1 LSYHSIE
8 KEIVDI
14 LKTNEMDPLT
24 FTPEQK
30 KQFGKLYAQKYFFL
44 YETNQFSDETI
55 NTASGISVL
64 SHLVYE

>member
-1 LSYHSIE
+1 
-8 KEIVDI
+8 
-14 LKTNEMDPLT
+14 MDPLT